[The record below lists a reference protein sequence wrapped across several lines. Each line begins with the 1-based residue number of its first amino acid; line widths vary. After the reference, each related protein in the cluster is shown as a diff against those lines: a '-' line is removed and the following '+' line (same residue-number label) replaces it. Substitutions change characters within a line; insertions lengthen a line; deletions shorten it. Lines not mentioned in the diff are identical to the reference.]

1 MQPYE
6 PHAGAAAVRGIVAG
20 NVQAFPTGDA
30 VLTGAVPL
38 PQLPLTLAKSWSLAD
53 QNPAEAPVQYVAG
66 GLVQHGMLTL
76 ISGAAK
82 ARKSY
87 LLADLAVAIAGGGA
101 WLGNACPRPSRVL
114 LVDLEL
120 NSHYLFKRVEAV
132 ASASGEAGERA
143 VPNLTVLP
151 WRHASIQPG
160 ANAKRILDAV
170 AKEAEEPKAD
180 VVLIDSIY
188 MLLDGDESDPQA
200 VGELLRLLVR
210 LCDKYA
216 VVFTHHFAKGS
227 ATAQQSKSAIDRASG
242 SSYWSRFADVLIP
255 LTPPALEDGDERV
268 LLDVEPSIRHHA
280 PQPPKMIE
288 WLEGPRFQVLTE
300 AQRKAATPATVVKT
314 ATEGRQQREG
324 HGRAP
329 EVLSVLVDRYKG
341 SAKLAELRKHCNTTK
356 TAVGGTFARAV
367 DRLVKEGSVRE
378 TNANG
383 VLGLEAVWYQAHI
396 SCGELVEA
404 TVVEPVGECVPPPD
418 AAEGNEWY
426 DGLRVDDT
434 PPPDAEEV
442 AAWIALGSEKWT
454 VPMPAGCWA
463 AYPCFNNNHM
473 PGEFWEGQPP
483 EGRWGWREYLTTP
496 H

>member
-6 PHAGAAAVRGIVAG
+6 PHAGAATVRNLIAG
-20 NVQAFPTGDA
+20 NVQAFPSGEA
-30 VLTGAVPL
+30 VTRGTVALPVP
-38 PQLPLTLAKSWSLAD
+38 PLTLAKSWNLAD

-66 GLVQHGMLTL
+66 GLVQAGMLTL
-76 ISGAAK
+76 ISGPAK
-82 ARKSY
+82 SRKSY

-120 NSHYLFKRVEAV
+120 NPHYLFKRIETV
-132 ASASGEAGERA
+132 AGASGEAGKRA

-160 ANAKRILDAV
+160 ANARRILDAV
-170 AKEAEEPKAD
+170 AKEAEDTKAD

-210 LCDKYA
+210 LCEKYA

-227 ATAQQSKSAIDRASG
+227 AASQKSKSAIDRASG

-255 LTPPALEDGDERV
+255 LTAPPLEDGNDRV

-288 WLEGPRFQVLTE
+288 WLEGPRFQVLTD
-300 AQRKAATPATVVKT
+300 AQREAATPVTVAKT

-324 HGRAP
+324 QGRAP
-329 EVLSVLVDRYKG
+329 EVLSVLVEKFDG
-341 SAKLAELRKHCNTTK
+341 AVKLSDLRKHCNTTK
-356 TAVGGTFARAV
+356 TAVGGTFTRAV
-367 DRLVKEGSVRE
+367 ERLVKEGSVRE
-378 TNANG
+378 TNNNG
-383 VLGLEAVWYQAHI
+383 VMGLEVVLRQD
-396 SCGELVEA
+396 ELPTESA
-404 TVVEPVGECVPPPD
+404 TPPMEPCPEEEIPWGPPTVRIPPD
-418 AAEGNEWY
+418 P
-426 DGLRVDDT
+426 V
-434 PPPDAEEV
+434 EV
-442 AAWIALGSEKWT
+442 AAWIALGAEKWK
-454 VPMPAGCWA
+454 VPMPAHCWA
-463 AYPCFNNNHM
+463 HYPHFNGESRCDDN
-473 PGEFWEGQPP
+473 EFWVGQPE
-483 EGRWGWREYLTTP
+483 EGRWGNRDYLTTQ